1 MSASLL
7 AHFGKLEEPRYA
19 GFVSTR
25 LPELLFWALV
35 WTIRGAEDFEE
46 IVLF

>member
-1 MSASLL
+1 MIASFV
-7 AHFGKLEEPRYA
+7 AHFGKLEDPRCA
-19 GFVSTR
+19 GFVSTP
-25 LPELLFWALV
+25 LPELLLWALV